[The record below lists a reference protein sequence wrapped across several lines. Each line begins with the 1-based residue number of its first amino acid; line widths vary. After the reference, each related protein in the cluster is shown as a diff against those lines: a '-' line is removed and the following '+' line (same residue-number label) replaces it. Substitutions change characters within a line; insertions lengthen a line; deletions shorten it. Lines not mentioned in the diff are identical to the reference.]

1 MKNKHRGTIIIVA
14 TIFLFSLF
22 YSLPSTSIWDTAF
35 GIISPA
41 EQRAVPERLLEFSSL
56 DEGKS
61 ALIKFQVDRMAEMF
75 NLARN
80 PVVHLEFNAEGA
92 ARFGRTLNTSIT
104 TLLALIALLLIGGA
118 SIKGFATTLTIGCI
132 VGTYSSIFIA
142 SPVLYEMTGDKLKN

>member
-1 MKNKHRGTIIIVA
+1 
-14 TIFLFSLF
+14 FLFSLF

-142 SPVLYEMTGDKLKN
+142 SPVLFEMTGDKLKN